1 MPGPT
6 PSRAARILLAGTAV
20 DAFGTGLTVPLLLVW
35 LHQVRGIP
43 LETVGLIVAVPP
55 AVGLASLGPIGVAID
70 RFGPRRVQLG
80 ALVAAAAGALT
91 VAFVETAPLAFVA
104 RALTGLGM
112 AAFWPASQSLATGLV
127 PSADRQR
134 FFGVS
139 FALFNAG
146 IGVGGIV
153 TGLYVDVAR
162 PETFTA
168 VYCVDALTFLVPLA
182 LLLGPLRH
190 VGGPVAGAGTD
201 DAGRYAEVL
210 GDRVFRRY
218 LAVVVVGAYVGYGQI
233 EAGWT
238 GFANVVA
245 RVTPRAIGLAFA
257 ANTAVIVVFQL
268 VVLRLIDGKRRT
280 RMVMLQAALW
290 AVSWAIFGLA
300 ALAPGTDLA
309 ATLLVVA
316 FSVFAVGETFMS
328 PIGPAIVNDV
338 APERVRGRYNATAGL
353 AFQAAAIVAP
363 AIAGW
368 LLGAGRA
375 GAFIAMLVVGCG
387 LLAVA
392 AARLE
397 AVLSPR
403 ANGLA
408 VVPVPDV
415 EDRASA

>member
-1 MPGPT
+1 MP
-6 PSRAARILLAGTAV
+6 RAARLLLVGTAV
-20 DAFGTGLTVPLLLVW
+20 DAFGTGLTVPLFLVW

-55 AVGLASLGPIGVAID
+55 AVGLALLGPIGVAID

-80 ALVAAAAGALT
+80 GLVAAAAGALT

-104 RALTGLGM
+104 RALTGLGA
-112 AAFWPASQSLATGLV
+112 AAFWPASQSLASSLV
-127 PSADRQR
+127 PTAERQR

-162 PETFTA
+162 PETFTT

-190 VGGPVAGAGTD
+190 VGGPVAAAGIGD
-201 DAGRYAEVL
+201 VGRYAEVL
-210 GDRVFRRY
+210 GDPVLRRY

-257 ANTAVIVVFQL
+257 ANTAVIVVLQL

-280 RMVMLQAALW
+280 RMMMLQAALW
-290 AVSWAIFGLA
+290 AASWAIFGLA
-300 ALAPGTDLA
+300 GLAPGTDLA

-316 FSVFAVGETFMS
+316 FSVFAVGETLMS
-328 PIGPAIVNDV
+328 PIGPAIVNEI
-338 APERVRGRYNATAGL
+338 APAHVRGRYNASSAL

-363 AIAGW
+363 MIAGY
-368 LLGAGRA
+368 LLGAGR
-375 GAFIAMLVVGCG
+375 GDVFIVMLVTGCG

-397 AVLSPR
+397 VVLSPQ

-408 VVPVPDV
+408 SEPAADV
-415 EDRASA
+415 ENRASA